1 MGQSTW
7 DKRFPNNKPIENLR
21 SGPQGQKGKFRSTT
35 SAANGKKKV
44 CVGGVGGWV
53 GLGTKYREPNR
64 NIRFRVFGNR
74 STELNTETESNLP
87 KIPEI

>member
-35 SAANGKKKV
+35 SAAKGKKM
-44 CVGGVGGWV
+44 CVWV
-53 GLGTKYREPNR
+53 GWGLGRAGDKIPRTEPRYSVPSSVPSFREPKYR
-64 NIRFRVFGNR
+64 V
-74 STELNTETESNLP
+74 
-87 KIPEI
+87 KY